1 MVEPKT
7 STQEQT
13 TTTITSKIPLA
24 YVRPTRSLDLLSHRE
39 IDGVL
44 NAESKT
50 YELFRR
56 CALATLN
63 TDSNEDD
70 VTAIAEQFSDFDI
83 HVIQESRGI
92 KLEIVNSP
100 SSAFVD
106 GKIIYGIREHLFSV
120 LRDIVYTYH
129 KVNIGGRFDFD
140 STEGITDAV
149 FRILRNAG
157 VVRANVRPQLVVCWG
172 GHSIPR
178 HEYDF
183 TKKVGYE
190 LGLRGLSI
198 ATGCGIGAMKGPMK
212 GAVVSHGKQHIRDGR
227 YIGITEPGIIAAESP
242 NPTVNELVILPDIE
256 KRLEAFVRLSHGII
270 VFPGGAGTAEEVL
283 YILGLLMH
291 PDNQAVKF
299 PLIFAASAT
308 SENYFASLDKFIR
321 YTLGDDAAQYYEIIT
336 DNPVLVGQ
344 RMLQGIEHVHRHR
357 RKYSE
362 SYAYNWSLVVPTAF
376 QQPFI
381 PNHENMLALKLH
393 RQQDSHTLAAALR
406 CAFSGI
412 VAGNVKADGI
422 ACIKEHG
429 PYQLKGDTALIEAMD
444 KLLRSFVEQ
453 GRMKLKGEYKPCY
466 QLLSE

>member
-1 MVEPKT
+1 MSHFSDSNTLPAT
-7 STQEQT
+7 SA
-13 TTTITSKIPLA
+13 KIPLS

-39 IDGVL
+39 ISGVM
-44 NAESKT
+44 NAEGHT
-50 YELFRR
+50 YELFRQ
-56 CALATLN
+56 CALAILN

-70 VTAIAEQFSDFDI
+70 ITAVNTQFSDFAI
-83 HVIQESRGI
+83 HVIPESRGI
-92 KLEIVNSP
+92 KLELLNAP
-100 SSAFVD
+100 ASAFVD

-120 LRDIVYTYH
+120 LRDIVYTHH
-129 KVNIGGRFDFD
+129 KMALGGRFDLE
-140 STEGITDAV
+140 SSEGVTDAV

-157 VVRANVRPQLVVCWG
+157 VVRPNMRPQLVVCWG

-291 PDNQAVKF
+291 PDNQQVSF

-308 SENYFASLDKFIR
+308 SADYFASLDAFIR
-321 YTLGDDAAQYYEIIT
+321 FTLGDEATQYYEIIT
-336 DNPVLVGQ
+336 DNPELVGQ
-344 RMLQGIEHVHRHR
+344 RMSQGIEAVHRYR
-357 RKYSE
+357 RKHSE
-362 SYAYNWSLVVPTAF
+362 SYAYNWSLLVPEAF
-376 QQPFI
+376 QKPFI
-381 PNHENMLALKLH
+381 PSHENMLNLALH
-393 RQQDSHTLAAALR
+393 RNQSSHTLAAELR

-412 VAGNVKADGI
+412 VAGNVKAEGI
-422 ACIKEHG
+422 ERIRSHG
-429 PYQLKGDTALIEAMD
+429 VYQLKGDASMIAALD
-444 KLLRSFVEQ
+444 KLLVSFVEQ

-466 QLLSE
+466 ELLTE